1 VPAQVLDVR
10 SAHVM
15 RLHHLTSPR
24 RISLSWLIWLALLL
38 PLAQSVAAWHS
49 AGHGVAEASS
59 QDDVRKAVSSAEH
72 CDLCLTAAS
81 LSGSAP
87 AADRPTLVL
96 HTGTQ
101 STPVDAPTSVWLAPT
116 LTAYSSRAPPPPS
129 R

>member
-1 VPAQVLDVR
+1 MFTR
-10 SAHVM
+10 
-15 RLHHLTSPR
+15 HLRSPR

-38 PLAQSVAAWHS
+38 PVAQSVAAWH
-49 AGHGVAEASS
+49 GASHALS
-59 QDDVRKAVSSAEH
+59 DESVQDDDRTAVHSAEH

-81 LSGSAP
+81 LGGSAP

-96 HTGTQ
+96 HTGAQ
-101 STPVDAPTSVWLAPT
+101 STPIDAPTSVWLAPT